1 MTDFQPLSAET
12 VAHIKQCYHSYR
24 NTVNADRQGL
34 FFSPNCMQICRPIPS
49 YAATTREQIVQH
61 IKEAARNS
69 KKPAK
74 GKSVYTIRPLQ
85 PFEFE
90 FGNNDVTA
98 PIGLT
103 VEDLKHKALQESWVG
118 MRVDLWDEG
127 GEDEG
132 LLVKVQYWF
141 RLEETLERQR
151 VMGDDGWM
159 GWKQCLHDIIYLGP
173 KDGTEGQEGLEIL
186 ERSS

>member
-1 MTDFQPLSAET
+1 
-12 VAHIKQCYHSYR
+12 
-24 NTVNADRQGL
+24 
-34 FFSPNCMQICRPIPS
+34 
-49 YAATTREQIVQH
+49 
-61 IKEAARNS
+61 
-69 KKPAK
+69 
-74 GKSVYTIRPLQ
+74 
-85 PFEFE
+85 
-90 FGNNDVTA
+90 
-98 PIGLT
+98 
-103 VEDLKHKALQESWVG
+103 

-159 GWKQCLHDIIYLGP
+159 GWKQCLHDITYLGP

>member
-1 MTDFQPLSAET
+1 
-12 VAHIKQCYHSYR
+12 
-24 NTVNADRQGL
+24 
-34 FFSPNCMQICRPIPS
+34 MQICRPIPS